1 MSTFWVIESG
11 DGVHRPAGAAPPV
24 FEQIFRN
31 ARFAQGGN
39 AHFQG
44 KLRGNPKPQVSW
56 TRKSAPLFGEYRAA
70 ASTDPTFTFQ
80 RPINTK
86 CPET

>member
-1 MSTFWVIESG
+1 MVLCY
-11 DGVHRPAGAAPPV
+11 RPADAQPPV
-24 FEQIFRN
+24 FEQIFKN

-56 TRKSAPLFGEYRAA
+56 TRKGAPLFGKY
-70 ASTDPTFTFQ
+70 TNVLLQ
-80 RPINTK
+80 NTRL
-86 CPET
+86 

>member
-1 MSTFWVIESG
+1 MILYC
-11 DGVHRPAGAAPPV
+11 RPADAAPPV

-56 TRKSAPLFGEYRAA
+56 TRKGAPLFGEWL
-70 ASTDPTFTFQ
+70 TNVLNNFLLKHNTFFML
-80 RPINTK
+80 
-86 CPET
+86 